1 MPTSSSLAT
10 ITSLSRPTISEG
22 SRLCLRSSGAAS
34 CTSPLSSPSSIGSD
48 PRWQALGDL
57 LALLARMHRACTV
70 ATFATELHNKRVPED
85 DMGRWLPSI
94 GFAFALSLAALAA
107 WSQDAGDSQGSMPGM
122 PMGDGGMMGG
132 MMADGGG
139 MMGGHKRVRDGRIGA
154 GLRRRQQAEDICG

>member
-1 MPTSSSLAT
+1 
-10 ITSLSRPTISEG
+10 
-22 SRLCLRSSGAAS
+22 
-34 CTSPLSSPSSIGSD
+34 
-48 PRWQALGDL
+48 
-57 LALLARMHRACTV
+57 MHRACTV

-139 MMGGHKRVRDGRIGA
+139 MMGGGMMGGGMMGGMSCSQMMGSADVTVQNTKDGATIRMRAKSKDQVQHVQHMAQMMKSCMSG
-154 GLRRRQQAEDICG
+154 QQR